1 MKIATEPERLGG
13 TTTIQVDVRVIAA
26 TNRDLAAA
34 MQEGRFR
41 EDLFYRLHV
50 FPIQLPALREHC
62 EDIPLLVRHFVQKF
76 GKPLGKRIETIP
88 QKTMVALQAY
98 PWPGNVRE
106 LEHVIERA
114 VILSQGPQL
123 ALGDWLPT
131 PGATPHP
138 SRLPTLAELERE
150 HIIEVLERSGWQVSG
165 ERGAARLLGMK
176 RTTLES
182 RMKKLGI
189 TRQG

>member
-1 MKIATEPERLGG
+1 MP
-13 TTTIQVDVRVIAA
+13 
-26 TNRDLAAA
+26 
-34 MQEGRFR
+34 
-41 EDLFYRLHV
+41 
-50 FPIQLPALREHC
+50 
-62 EDIPLLVRHFVQKF
+62 
-76 GKPLGKRIETIP
+76 
-88 QKTMVALQAY
+88 
-98 PWPGNVRE
+98 
-106 LEHVIERA
+106 A

-123 ALGDWLPT
+123 ALVDWLPT
-131 PGATPHP
+131 PGATPYP